1 MRMNAVLSNPK
12 HPEYGQFT
20 VPLPIPHNQ
29 YNRIMEALNAM
40 DMGDPLAR
48 DCQMDEILGEY
59 PILKRLE
66 GKPVNIDELDY
77 LAKRLDSFC
86 YAQEGAQFQ
95 GAAVS
100 YDYSDMTDLINLTF
114 SCQQVTVITD
124 FSDLEQ
130 VGRDHYMVLNGGCA
144 SKEELDAL
152 DGYET
157 ALLLIDEGNGVIT
170 PYGVVYDNGMRLSQ
184 LYDGRHFPQY
194 FYEPPLLTLTVQQS
208 KDAPKTW
215 LYLPAPDLH
224 IKRSLVRAGIVD
236 PADMRLSFQGSEF
249 PDAVDCVLDME
260 SECLEELNKL
270 CQAIQQLSTD
280 EIKKL
285 GAVVEYARPETA
297 AQVRQLAEN
306 LEQFDYAP
314 GVQNV
319 EEYGR
324 YMIQKSGRFEY
335 DENLRDYYDYARYG
349 LERMNEGVRITVV
362 RASDHAVV
370 TTPFDLTNKQPAA
383 GIYHFGKVSKIQ
395 YNGGAALSPVQGGYS
410 YKNPAQP
417 IPRIISTNGNNNIEA
432 IKRYFCSEYA
442 VKLIAEQT
450 GMDYETLIGG
460 EYKILLE
467 PIAYYKYEGVM
478 IATTATEAAMY
489 DEVVSG
495 HLRTWMGSLTHK
507 NLPLSMFLE
516 TADLGYPAWSG
527 STTQHA
533 TNSAIKS
540 SLGLGIVRFEEQP
553 EEPTIT
559 TYDYEYRTNTEVIT
573 AVEVSGGQSD
583 PDNPVTV
590 RFNILGTAYTVS
602 NVYYPDGD
610 SQLAWVRWTTPDTP
624 QDVTIT
630 VSVSGPGSAQ
640 GTIQCKIVD
649 LDENPP
655 PNPVADDRNDSFSPS
670 AVPSRAEKTSA
681 QWSIGNTTA
690 VLDELYVWLSDNIT
704 VGTTIIEYIRNI
716 LKRVRKKESNLIM
729 ASQNLEDFD
738 REGIRELTK
747 PLFAIPPHQ
756 FIFNCGSID
765 KRFYMDLLQLEEAEY
780 NLIRFPQRGVCLF
793 KCGNERYLLEVHAPA
808 YKEALYGSA
817 GGR

>member
-1 MRMNAVLSNPK
+1 MKRIISVLLS
-12 HPEYGQFT
+12 FAIMLT
-20 VPLPIPHNQ
+20 ALCIPAFAEGGTGGSGN
-29 YNRIMEALNAM
+29 I
-40 DMGDPLAR
+40 DGGGGSMGDAT
-48 DCQMDEILGEY
+48 
-59 PILKRLE
+59 
-66 GKPVNIDELDY
+66 
-77 LAKRLDSFC
+77 S
-86 YAQEGAQFQ
+86 
-95 GAAVS
+95 
-100 YDYSDMTDLINLTF
+100 
-114 SCQQVTVITD
+114 
-124 FSDLEQ
+124 
-130 VGRDHYMVLNGGCA
+130 H
-144 SKEELDAL
+144 
-152 DGYET
+152 
-157 ALLLIDEGNGVIT
+157 
-170 PYGVVYDNGMRLSQ
+170 
-184 LYDGRHFPQY
+184 
-194 FYEPPLLTLTVQQS
+194 
-208 KDAPKTW
+208 
-215 LYLPAPDLH
+215 
-224 IKRSLVRAGIVD
+224 
-236 PADMRLSFQGSEF
+236 GSW
-249 PDAVDCVLDME
+249 
-260 SECLEELNKL
+260 N
-270 CQAIQQLSTD
+270 
-280 EIKKL
+280 
-285 GAVVEYARPETA
+285 
-297 AQVRQLAEN
+297 
-306 LEQFDYAP
+306 P
-314 GVQNV
+314 G
-319 EEYGR
+319 
-324 YMIQKSGRFEY
+324 
-335 DENLRDYYDYARYG
+335 
-349 LERMNEGVRITVV
+349 NEGVRITVV

-559 TYDYEYRTNTEVIT
+559 TYDYEYRTNTEVIS

-590 RFNILGTAYTVS
+590 RFNILGTTYTVS

-670 AVPSRAEKTSA
+670 TVPSRAEKTSA
-681 QWSIGNTTA
+681 QWSIWRPWWYAYWVWHGDDESGCWCDHGWWEFDLDRYTASLSATMEITPDAKNPTASGITMKSGYGINEVVTARVSSSQRSATTA
-690 VLDELYVWLSDNIT
+690 LQNAVSYFPEFNYDSFWRLLDRVSISSSSSRLEFQTNEYSTYNRRTHFTPIWYPDGAYTVNTWVIDCWTPVGMLSVNLSDT
-704 VGTTIIEYIRNI
+704 LTI
-716 LKRVRKKESNLIM
+716 SGNLWDDWHI
-729 ASQNLEDFD
+729 
-738 REGIRELTK
+738 
-747 PLFAIPPHQ
+747 
-756 FIFNCGSID
+756 
-765 KRFYMDLLQLEEAEY
+765 
-780 NLIRFPQRGVCLF
+780 
-793 KCGNERYLLEVHAPA
+793 APM
-808 YKEALYGSA
+808 
-817 GGR
+817 R

>member
-1 MRMNAVLSNPK
+1 MKRIISVLLS
-12 HPEYGQFT
+12 FAIMLT
-20 VPLPIPHNQ
+20 ALCVP
-29 YNRIMEALNAM
+29 AFA
-40 DMGDPLAR
+40 
-48 DCQMDEILGEY
+48 
-59 PILKRLE
+59 E
-66 GKPVNIDELDY
+66 GGTGGSGNID
-77 LAKRLDSFC
+77 
-86 YAQEGAQFQ
+86 
-95 GAAVS
+95 
-100 YDYSDMTDLINLTF
+100 
-114 SCQQVTVITD
+114 
-124 FSDLEQ
+124 
-130 VGRDHYMVLNGGCA
+130 GGGG
-144 SKEELDAL
+144 SM
-152 DGYET
+152 
-157 ALLLIDEGNGVIT
+157 GNAT
-170 PYGVVYDNGMRLSQ
+170 S
-184 LYDGRHFPQY
+184 H
-194 FYEPPLLTLTVQQS
+194 
-208 KDAPKTW
+208 
-215 LYLPAPDLH
+215 
-224 IKRSLVRAGIVD
+224 
-236 PADMRLSFQGSEF
+236 GSW
-249 PDAVDCVLDME
+249 
-260 SECLEELNKL
+260 N
-270 CQAIQQLSTD
+270 
-280 EIKKL
+280 
-285 GAVVEYARPETA
+285 
-297 AQVRQLAEN
+297 
-306 LEQFDYAP
+306 P
-314 GVQNV
+314 G
-319 EEYGR
+319 
-324 YMIQKSGRFEY
+324 
-335 DENLRDYYDYARYG
+335 
-349 LERMNEGVRITVV
+349 NEGVRITVV

-590 RFNILGTAYTVS
+590 RFNILGTTYTVS

-681 QWSIGNTTA
+681 QWSIWRPWWYAYWVWHSTGKDSGYWGDHGWWEFDLDRYSASLSASMTITPDTMNPTASGTTMKSGYGINEVVTARVSSSQRSATTA
-690 VLDELYVWLSDNIT
+690 LQNAVSYFPEFNYDSFWRLLDRVSISSSSSRLEFQTNEYSTYNRRTHFTPIWYPDGAYTVNTWVIDCWTPVGMLSVNLSDT
-704 VGTTIIEYIRNI
+704 LTI
-716 LKRVRKKESNLIM
+716 SGNLWDDWHI
-729 ASQNLEDFD
+729 
-738 REGIRELTK
+738 
-747 PLFAIPPHQ
+747 
-756 FIFNCGSID
+756 
-765 KRFYMDLLQLEEAEY
+765 
-780 NLIRFPQRGVCLF
+780 
-793 KCGNERYLLEVHAPA
+793 APM
-808 YKEALYGSA
+808 
-817 GGR
+817 R